1 MSDQSKARYVAADT
15 GLGVWGPG
23 DRYTFLVTGAQSD
36 GAYFILEAVVPPGG
50 GPPPHIHHR
59 EHESFYLLDGTVS
72 LRVADQTMRAS
83 QGDFAHIPRGTVHT
97 FRNDGATD
105 ARMLVVFSP
114 AGMEKYMEEVFE
126 PVRDRSAAPPPITEA
141 LLARMVAAAEK
152 HGVEFR

>member
-1 MSDQSKARYVAADT
+1 MSDHNNPRYVAADT
-15 GLGVWGPG
+15 GPAFWGPG

-36 GAYFILEAVVPPGG
+36 GAYFILEAFVPPGG
-50 GPPPHIHHR
+50 GPPPHIHRH

-72 LRVADQTMRAS
+72 LTVGGQTIRAS
-83 QGDFAHIPRGTVHT
+83 KGDFAHIPRGAVHT
-97 FRNDGATD
+97 FRNEGETV

-126 PVRDRSAAPPPITEA
+126 PVQDRSAAPPPVTEA
-141 LLARMVAAAEK
+141 LIARMAAAAEK

>member
-1 MSDQSKARYVAADT
+1 MSDENNPRFVAADT
-15 GLGVWGPG
+15 GPAFWGPG

-36 GAYFILEAVVPPGG
+36 GAYFILEAFVPPGG

-59 EHESFYLLDGTVS
+59 EHESFYLLEGTVC
-72 LRVADQTMRAS
+72 LTVAGETIRAS
-83 QGDFAHIPRGTVHT
+83 KGDFAHIPRGTVHT
-97 FRNDGATD
+97 FRNEGETV

-126 PVRDRSAAPPPITEA
+126 PVGHRSDAPPPVTEA
-141 LLARMVAAAEK
+141 LIARMVAAAEK